1 MPPQIH
7 LCGLM
12 KLYSYI
18 VAHDGG
24 FAPNPFWGYC
34 TLANCKPTI
43 RRTAKVGDWIVGLS
57 PKAKG
62 NRVIYAMQVGEMLTY
77 KQYYQ
82 DKRFAEKIPDYSKR
96 KVIYKRGD
104 NIYEP
109 LPNGTFRQ
117 LRSVHS
123 KKCQEDLKAKAVDL
137 GGVNILIARVFRYF
151 GGSGPDL
158 PKHLHELKVRRG
170 HKCRFQPEMLAGFLE
185 FIKDYPLGLNAPP
198 SDWPSDD
205 DSWREGSG

>member
-1 MPPQIH
+1 
-7 LCGLM
+7 M

-34 TLANCKPTI
+34 TLANCKPKI

-57 PKAKG
+57 SKAKG
-62 NRVIYAMQVGEMLTY
+62 NRVIYAMQVEEILTY
-77 KQYYQ
+77 AQYYR
-82 DKRFAEKIPDYSKR
+82 DERFSEKIPNYSKR

-104 NIYEP
+104 NIYKP
-109 LPNGTFRQ
+109 LPNGKFRQ
-117 LRSVHS
+117 LRSAHS
-123 KKCQEDLKAKAVDL
+123 KECQEDPKAKAVDL
-137 GGVNILIARVFRYF
+137 GGINILIARAFYYF

-170 HKCRFQPEMLAGFLE
+170 HKCRFPPDTISDFSK
-185 FIKDYPLGLNAPP
+185 FIEEYPLGVNAPP
-198 SDWPSDD
+198 SDWPSGD
-205 DSWREGSG
+205 DSWSQANG